1 MKSTKFKIYELVPVE
16 LYNSVHED
24 VLWQMMDPGLLATID
39 AIKAKFPKG
48 SMIINS
54 YKWGG
59 DRGWSG
65 LRTKNSKYYSP
76 TSQHSLGKAIDAVF
90 TAYDVEEVRQY
101 ILDNSEE
108 FPHIGG
114 IELGVSW
121 LHVDT
126 RPRVNGVIKTFNA

>member
-1 MKSTKFKIYELVPVE
+1 MV
-16 LYNSVHED
+16 
-24 VLWQMMDPGLLATID
+24 
-39 AIKAKFPKG
+39 
-48 SMIINS
+48 INS

-90 TAYDVEEVRQY
+90 SKYDVEEVRQY
-101 ILDNSEE
+101 ILDNQEE

-114 IELGVSW
+114 VELGVSW
-121 LHVDT
+121 LHIDT
-126 RPRVNGVIKTFNA
+126 RPRVNGKIKTFNA